1 MGGKVSMTNWYV
13 VSLGDDENALNLTG
27 DDYTAV
33 NILKMMHLY
42 DLNGRIQ
49 W

>member
-1 MGGKVSMTNWYV
+1 MSITNWYE

-27 DDYTAV
+27 DDYTTV

-42 DLNGRIQ
+42 DLNG
-49 W
+49 